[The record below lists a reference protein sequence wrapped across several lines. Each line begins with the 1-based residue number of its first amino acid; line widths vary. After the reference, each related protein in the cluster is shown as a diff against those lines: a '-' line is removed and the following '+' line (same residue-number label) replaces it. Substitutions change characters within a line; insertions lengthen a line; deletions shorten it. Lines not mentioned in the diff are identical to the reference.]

1 MKRYRFFLFYMLTI
15 LALTLP
21 PAAGAQV
28 DDPAPIP
35 RVHVVQAGENLTF
48 IAGQYGVSVDD
59 LLQVNNLSDGN
70 LLYEG
75 QELLIPGGE
84 GEAVAALHVAQ
95 AGDTL
100 AGIAAGYNT
109 TVTAVTAANRL
120 IYAHYAPV
128 VGQTLAVV
136 SRTGSAQPRAITGL
150 PHVAAAG
157 ETLLEIAARY
167 NLTPAQVA
175 GANGLSPYAYLYP
188 GQRLRIPGDAPYRYL
203 PGEWVDVRIRP
214 LPITQGGT
222 LSIYVENLQSG
233 QPLGE
238 LAGQSLRFTPYQA
251 GYVALVGLD
260 AFTPPGQ
267 HILTL
272 SGTGERPWTPLRQP
286 VELLSSNYGTQ
297 YINVGPELND
307 LLDLRVRADED
318 AFLSGFYTAFTPQ
331 RRWDG
336 LFQAPVSNTIVTAGY
351 GDGRSYNSGPIA
363 IFHTGVDF
371 GGDIGTPI
379 LAPAGGVVVFNDML
393 RLRGLTVIV
402 DHGWGVMTSYNHLSE
417 TFVAV
422 GDEVTPGQVL
432 GAGGSTGLSTGPHL
446 HWELRVHDVP
456 VDGLQ
461 WTRELFP

>member
-1 MKRYRFFLFYMLTI
+1 MKPYPLFLLGLLTI
-15 LALTLP
+15 LFLTP
-21 PAAGAQV
+21 PAARAQV
-28 DDPAPIP
+28 DDSAPIP
-35 RVHVVQAGENLTF
+35 RVHVVQAGENLTL
-48 IAGQYGVSVDD
+48 IAAQYDVSVAD

-75 QELLIPGGE
+75 QQLLIPGGE
-84 GEAVAALHVAQ
+84 GEAVAALHVVQ

-120 IYAHYAPV
+120 INPHYAPV
-128 VGQTLAVV
+128 LGQTLAVV
-136 SRTGSAQPRAITGL
+136 SRTGSVQARTITGL

-167 NLTPAQVA
+167 NLSPAQA
-175 GANGLSPYAYLYP
+175 AQANGLPPYPYLYP

-222 LSIYVENLQSG
+222 VSIYVENLQSG

-238 LAGQSLRFTPYQA
+238 LAGRALRFTPYQA
-251 GYVALVGLD
+251 GHVALVGVD

-267 HILTL
+267 YTLTL

-297 YINVGPELND
+297 FINVGPELND
-307 LLDLRVRADED
+307 LLDLQVRADED
-318 AFLSGFYTAFTPQ
+318 AFLSAFYTAFTPE

-336 LFQAPVSNTIVTAGY
+336 LFQVPVANAIVTAGY

-379 LAPAGGVVVFNDML
+379 LAPAAGVVVFNDML
-393 RLRGLTVIV
+393 RLRGLTIIV

-446 HWELRVHDVP
+446 HWELRVHDTP
-456 VDGLQ
+456 VDGLR